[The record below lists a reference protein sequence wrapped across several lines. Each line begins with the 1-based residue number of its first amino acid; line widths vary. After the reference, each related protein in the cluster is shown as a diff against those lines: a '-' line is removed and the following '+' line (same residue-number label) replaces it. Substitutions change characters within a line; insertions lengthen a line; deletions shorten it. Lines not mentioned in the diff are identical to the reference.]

1 MTNGITGGKPDERSG
16 PCAQRVRR
24 GVIGA
29 ASSCCSG
36 RLVGPGCVWN
46 QSVDV
51 AVRRVDRRCMMSQYM
66 TAKSQL
72 TTLTPVERRHSL
84 ADRKR
89 RVTRDAVVD
98 AVIEAIREQGIDFSV
113 QDAAD
118 LAGVTHRTIYRYFES
133 RQALVEAVAERYE
146 EWLTDQGIKDAE
158 SIEEPLA
165 QMESL
170 FRLFDQSPDLIR
182 AVALHTLIAGE
193 RTARSQR
200 RTERWRQMFEAS
212 LPNLPRGEL
221 EPVFAICRTLTGSLG
236 WYLLTSQFG
245 LTGEQSGRAV
255 RRVVEAVIAD
265 LRRQEEEAA
274 RQATSGRE
282 R

>member
-1 MTNGITGGKPDERSG
+1 
-16 PCAQRVRR
+16 
-24 GVIGA
+24 
-29 ASSCCSG
+29 
-36 RLVGPGCVWN
+36 
-46 QSVDV
+46 
-51 AVRRVDRRCMMSQYM
+51 MSQYM